1 MSNEQCI
8 IRFMTNSSRRKLGK
22 NIHKERKEKGLT
34 QAQLALKIGI
44 SVNHLSKIER
54 GAVNPTVDLVE
65 LIIKALSIH
74 SSTILP
80 Y

>member
-1 MSNEQCI
+1 
-8 IRFMTNSSRRKLGK
+8 MTDPSRKKLGK
-22 NIHKERKEKGLT
+22 NIQNQRKAKGLT
-34 QAQLALKIGI
+34 QVELASKINI

-54 GAVNPTVDLVE
+54 GTVNPTVDLIE
-65 LIIKALSIH
+65 LIIKALGIH

>member
-1 MSNEQCI
+1 
-8 IRFMTNSSRRKLGK
+8 MTDASRKKLGK
-22 NIHKERKEKGLT
+22 NIQKERRVKGLT
-34 QAQLALKIGI
+34 QVELALKIGI

>member
-1 MSNEQCI
+1 
-8 IRFMTNSSRRKLGK
+8 MTDSSRRKLGK

-54 GAVNPTVDLVE
+54 GVVNPTVDLVE